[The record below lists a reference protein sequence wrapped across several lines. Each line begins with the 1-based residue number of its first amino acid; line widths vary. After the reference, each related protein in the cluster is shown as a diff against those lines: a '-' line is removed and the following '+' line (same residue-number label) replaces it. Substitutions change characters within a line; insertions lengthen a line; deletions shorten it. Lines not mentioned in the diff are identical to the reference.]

1 MSLSALL
8 HYRNTGLTICKSSAA
23 ATRAILVLVLQL
35 SFYSCWMFELHA
47 PSLNDCADSE
57 QCDILGE
64 LSQLRQC
71 GTSSTALPT
80 RASNSCSDLSGRER
94 TGGCCQ
100 SGLRGS
106 LCIVVIL
113 TFATRSCKVCRLR
126 GCRRGCT
133 LQTHPP
139 SNFVDELKTPTAVNT
154 VRCYLVIMT
163 WTNTVGWRASP
174 SADKAGYMLRE
185 HPQTQ
190 GLRLEAFG

>member
-1 MSLSALL
+1 M
-8 HYRNTGLTICKSSAA
+8 R
-23 ATRAILVLVLQL
+23 
-35 SFYSCWMFELHA
+35 
-47 PSLNDCADSE
+47 
-57 QCDILGE
+57 
-64 LSQLRQC
+64 
-71 GTSSTALPT
+71 TSSTALPT

-163 WTNTVGWRASP
+163 WTNTVGWRASLALTRLVTCCANIRRHKGCA
-174 SADKAGYMLRE
+174 SKRLVRQVQRKTVRDRRLRAC
-185 HPQTQ
+185 
-190 GLRLEAFG
+190 RLATRDSGSRRIGCWIQQRQ